1 MFEGWELPTSHCMVT
16 AVGKGIDRAH
26 GKSEVRPKVRK
37 PLSWELLTKGR
48 GCVAGV
54 ETEGWVVWCGL
65 DLSFHL
71 LCRASEIWAFGNG
84 LVHPDF
90 CLTRRDLVFFAG
102 ASQLAWD
109 DRRIADRVEVTF
121 RASKSDNKR
130 LGATVTRTS
139 VTVGKDQATRGVSGY
154 GALEI
159 ILDLL
164 DLHPE
169 LSGSAPLMQTRTA
182 SGWKVISR
190 AVATKALRRMV
201 SSLGRDP
208 TQYALHSEEKEI
220 VAMMDVRMAYEGNDL
235 AKFECTLHDKRNR
248 ITDDPFV
255 MTYLGPLRQRI
266 RESVHLHLC
275 RPYNKITMTFMARE
289 LNLRATEVEALLI
302 DLILDRRSYGKI
314 DQIEG
319 YLLLEGSKETS
330 TSRKHDAME
339 RWSNS
344 LRSLTS
350 HVVHRVNYQ

>member
-1 MFEGWELPTSHCMVT
+1 METLALASVGGSTQKVYWNQWQTWCRLRALEGKGAWLLERDGVDAAVKELTKFMALRCFSFKNQSQTVRGYLAAIKYFHRMFEGWELPTSHCMVT

-48 GCVAGV
+48 GCVAGG
-54 ETEGWVVWCGL
+54 ETEGWVVWYGL
-65 DLSFHL
+65 ALSFHL

-90 CLTRRDLVFFAG
+90 CLTRRDLEFFAG

-109 DRRIADRVEVTF
+109 DRRIADRVEVKF

-139 VTVGKDQATRGVSGY
+139 VPVGKDQGTGGVRGY

-164 DLHPE
+164 DLYPE

-208 TQYALHSEEKEI
+208 AQYALHSGRIGGATQLAAQGASDIQIQRAGRWKSLAFM
-220 VAMMDVRMAYEGNDL
+220 VYVRAGGEG
-235 AKFECTLHDKRNR
+235 AE
-248 ITDDPFV
+248 FV
-255 MTYLGPLRQRI
+255 
-266 RESVHLHLC
+266 S
-275 RPYNKITMTFMARE
+275 
-289 LNLRATEVEALLI
+289 EAL
-302 DLILDRRSYGKI
+302 
-314 DQIEG
+314 
-319 YLLLEGSKETS
+319 
-330 TSRKHDAME
+330 SR
-339 RWSNS
+339 
-344 LRSLTS
+344 
-350 HVVHRVNYQ
+350 